1 MVLENGGLR
10 GAGSKAILI
19 SNWPKDK
26 STAMLYRKQTT
37 SILTR
42 SSIEQGAFTDQ
53 FLKKVMEEDHPSS
66 SSAIRAPASA
76 SFRQVRMDDVDDKGG
91 ISSRAIPSAPKS
103 YTLVGPEN
111 ESLSYLVIYT
121 SIGRFTGGKLN

>member
-1 MVLENGGLR
+1 
-10 GAGSKAILI
+10 
-19 SNWPKDK
+19 
-26 STAMLYRKQTT
+26 
-37 SILTR
+37 
-42 SSIEQGAFTDQ
+42 
-53 FLKKVMEEDHPSS
+53 MEEDHPSS
-66 SSAIRAPASA
+66 SSAIRAQASA